1 MSNYFKLQN
10 GSDVRGVAL
19 EGVEGESV
27 NLTYKETYYLAI
39 SFANWLAGKLNRP
52 VETLKIAVGCD
63 SSLALNPS
71 KRHFQRFGQ
80 DRSNTCRLRHH
91 FNPVNLHEHPVRR
104 YQQRRRYHDY
114 GKPPAFQQE
123 RHEVL
128 HKRRR
133 FEQRG
138 HQSTHY
144 RHRRF
149 HHIHRKP

>member
-71 KRHFQRFGQ
+71 K
-80 DRSNTCRLRHH
+80 
-91 FNPVNLHEHPVRR
+91 
-104 YQQRRRYHDY
+104 
-114 GKPPAFQQE
+114 KAFSAVWPRQE
-123 RHEVL
+123 QHL
-128 HKRRR
+128 
-133 FEQRG
+133 
-138 HQSTHY
+138 STAASLQP
-144 RHRRF
+144 RQ
-149 HHIHRKP
+149 PS